1 MQIPPRFLRVFA
13 RYAPIALALA
23 IAIPAVPCPAQD
35 GTKKIVKS
43 EADLPRFNYPMTGT
57 ATELLQS
64 DDATFHAFAA
74 KVEADLDSVLS
85 D

>member
-43 EADLPRFNYPMTGT
+43 EADLPRFNYR
-57 ATELLQS
+57 
-64 DDATFHAFAA
+64 
-74 KVEADLDSVLS
+74 
-85 D
+85 